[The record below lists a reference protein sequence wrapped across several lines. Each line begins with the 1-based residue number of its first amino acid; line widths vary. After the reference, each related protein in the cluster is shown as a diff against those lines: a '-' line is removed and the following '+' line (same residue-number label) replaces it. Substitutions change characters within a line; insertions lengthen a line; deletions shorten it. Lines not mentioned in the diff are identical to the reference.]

1 MVDMARIIIK
11 LRRLGKR
18 REACLPEGVPAS
30 ENWAALFPRRR

>member
-18 REACLPEGVPAS
+18 RPTAYRGTANKDETGEK
-30 ENWAALFPRRR
+30 